1 VVLNALVNFGI
12 IFGLFI
18 VFLIASGNFPGWTFF
33 AILPLLLVQVLFAIG
48 LAMIAGV
55 LNVFFRDVGQFVT
68 IAMQFW
74 FWLTP
79 IVYPATILPAE
90 VRPLLDWNPM
100 APLIQGYQAV
110 LVHGTAPDWSAVA
123 TVAVL
128 APLLCVFGMRLFR
141 KRAGEMVDEL

>member
-1 VVLNALVNFGI
+1 
-12 IFGLFI
+12 
-18 VFLIASGNFPGWTFF
+18 
-33 AILPLLLVQVLFAIG
+33 
-48 LAMIAGV
+48 
-55 LNVFFRDVGQFVT
+55 
-68 IAMQFW
+68 MQFW

-123 TVAVL
+123 KVAVL
-128 APLLCVFGMRLFR
+128 ALLLCVFGMRLFR